1 MSENDVESAMD
12 IAKRVKVKTI
22 PTEGNRAIQ
31 AMVKGIVL
39 EKNIATKSMKTHL
52 PQPKVLIVEGSIDLD
67 SLASFI
73 KFE

>member
-1 MSENDVESAMD
+1 MD

-22 PTEGNRAIQ
+22 PTDGNKAVQ

-39 EKNIATKSMKTHL
+39 EKNIASKSMQTHL
-52 PQPKVLIVEGSIDLD
+52 SQPKVLIVEGSIDLD
-67 SLASFI
+67 SLASFV